1 MKFGF
6 KSSTAFVFTL
16 VMLCGCMFPFK
27 RNNKKPNWDPASY
40 SIDEIKKLA
49 AKVNGLDNVKD
60 DDCTDEAVK
69 AYNVMLGYAENVAKF
84 DYSVYDFYHV
94 DFPDLK
100 SYVIKLIRSDDAEVI
115 MDDEKLLPNDSRIVM
130 MTCHENGTDVQS
142 EIEPKLMARRWIEEL
157 SASVEN
163 EHADFHVN
171 AQYISID
178 HIVPHVSEEKYSDRS
193 DYTYFFKDDF
203 YKSGKNKIYDNIVNI
218 IVPPD
223 MPEESVRY
231 AYMELE
237 SILKKY
243 CVTAVNFYAPNDDE
257 TFDRL
262 IDEEVPSSGNYYNF
276 NDDDIKWYKTYKIE
290 K

>member
-1 MKFGF
+1 MKLGF

-16 VMLCGCMFPFK
+16 VMLCGCMFSFK
-27 RNNKKPNWDPASY
+27 RSNKKPNWDSASY
-40 SIDEIKKLA
+40 SIDEIKELA

-60 DDCTDEAVK
+60 DDCTDEALR
-69 AYNVMLGYAENVAKF
+69 AYNIMLGYAENTAKF

-100 SYVIKLIRSDDAEVI
+100 SYVIKLIRSDDAEEL
-115 MDDEKLLPNDSRIVM
+115 MDGGKLLPNDSRIIM
-130 MTCHENGTDVQS
+130 MTCHEDGTDVQS
-142 EIEPKLMARRWIEEL
+142 QIEPKLMARRWIEEL
-157 SASVEN
+157 SAAVEN
-163 EHADFHVN
+163 EHTDFHVN

-178 HIVPHVSEEKYSDRS
+178 HIVPHVSEEKYSARS

-223 MPEESVRY
+223 MPEESVCY

-262 IDEEVPSSGNYYNF
+262 IDEEVPSSGNYYLF
-276 NDDDIKWYKTYKIE
+276 KDDDIKWYKTYKIE